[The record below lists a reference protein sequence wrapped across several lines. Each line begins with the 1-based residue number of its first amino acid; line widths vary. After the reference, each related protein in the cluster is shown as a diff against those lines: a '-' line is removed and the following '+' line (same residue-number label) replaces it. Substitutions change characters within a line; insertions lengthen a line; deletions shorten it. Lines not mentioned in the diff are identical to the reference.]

1 MRTVFLKRLCW
12 VGIGCLIFG
21 LVLRPSR
28 GQDWFSTGINLG
40 AAKIRLAV
48 SPFQPVTSDPA
59 LSKLTT
65 EFNQVLWNDLDESGI
80 VDLVSKSNY
89 PLRLPRDPEEVDFK
103 AWTDPPAAAHML
115 AFGKT
120 EVLNGNLVP
129 TARLYDVGNTGNP
142 SVLAK
147 RYVTAPNEVSARAAA
162 HRFANEIIQ
171 ALGGGIPGIALSR
184 IAFVSSRTSH
194 SEIWVMDYDGY
205 DQRPITNF
213 GSLSLTPRWSPDDTR
228 IAYTSYLRGNPDIYV
243 FSLETYRG
251 VPFPRFRGLNTTPAW
266 SPDGRH
272 LVFESNR
279 SGSKQVWTM
288 LADGS
293 NPRQLT
299 TKGEN
304 WNPSWSN

>member
-184 IAFVSSRTSH
+184 IAFVSGVGANGTTIQSIDASGQTKTIITAPPGASYSTVLRAAKSATSPCCGRT
-194 SEIWVMDYDGY
+194 V
-205 DQRPITNF
+205 RP
-213 GSLSLTPRWSPDDTR
+213 
-228 IAYTSYLRGNPDIYV
+228 
-243 FSLETYRG
+243 E
-251 VPFPRFRGLNTTPAW
+251 
-266 SPDGRH
+266 
-272 LVFESNR
+272 
-279 SGSKQVWTM
+279 
-288 LADGS
+288 
-293 NPRQLT
+293 
-299 TKGEN
+299 
-304 WNPSWSN
+304 